1 MPRLFFTMK
10 RIAISFVILFVIVR
24 MSAAFEGQHEAL
36 RALYFFSATCRHCK
50 QTTPVVSELSRE
62 YHIQGFLYGK
72 EDPGSLPFPIKKG
85 TKKDSEQYNLA
96 GVPVL
101 VVLMDGR
108 TKQVLAGEKSIKDAR
123 AFLSAFKKGA
133 LTVSEAIEIGPKKN
147 YKIAGW
153 IVSRGEYFKDP
164 LFFVTDRKQTIAV
177 RPWLPL
183 EAARSPFKKTR
194 PRLMSDVIDKPVFLE
209 GSLTKNGDNLQ
220 FMVGKELSFE

>member
-10 RIAISFVILFVIVR
+10 RIVISFVIIFVVIR
-24 MSAAFEGQHEAL
+24 LSSSFEGQNEAL
-36 RALYFFSATCRHCK
+36 RALYFFSATCPHCK
-50 QTTPVVSELSRE
+50 KTTPVVSELSKE

-72 EDPGSLPFPIKKG
+72 EDPGSLPFPVKKG
-85 TKKDSEQYNLA
+85 TKKDSEQYNLP

-101 VVLMDGR
+101 IVLSNGR
-108 TKQVLAGEKSIKDAR
+108 TRQVLAGEKSIKDAR
-123 AFLSAFKKGA
+123 AFLSAFRKGF
-133 LTVSEAIEIGPKKN
+133 LTVSEAIERGPEKK

-153 IVSRGEYFKDP
+153 IVNRGEYFKQS

-183 EAARSPFKKTR
+183 EAARSPFPKTR

-209 GSLTKNGDNLQ
+209 GTLTKNDDNLL
-220 FMVGKELSFE
+220 FTVGKELSFE